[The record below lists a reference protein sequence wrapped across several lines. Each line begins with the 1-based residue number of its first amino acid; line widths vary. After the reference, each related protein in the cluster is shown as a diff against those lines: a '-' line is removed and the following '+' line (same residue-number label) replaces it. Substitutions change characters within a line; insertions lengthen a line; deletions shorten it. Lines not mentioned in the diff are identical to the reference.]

1 MDFSKFT
8 NDELEKMLEKHKQE
22 LTKMILMTGLEAK
35 AQTIKDIEDVIFA
48 RKNGKTK

>member
-8 NDELEKMLEKHKQE
+8 IDELERMLKTHKNE
-22 LTKMILMTGLEAK
+22 LTKMILLTGLEAK
-35 AQTIKDIEDVIFA
+35 AQTIKDIEDVLFA